1 MKCPLCTQDE
11 MYRVHR
17 TVPERLLY
25 AQSYECRSCGY
36 RARVKRAGLAA
47 TLGYIVTRLLR
58 RSVTNGS
65 GSKES

>member
-1 MKCPLCTQDE
+1 MECPRCTQDE

-17 TVPERLLY
+17 TVSERLLY

-36 RARVKRAGLAA
+36 RGRVRRPGLAA
-47 TLGYIVTRLLR
+47 SLGYLASRLLR
-58 RSVTNGS
+58 RRVTDGS